1 MIVPELHDLGK
12 LAAECLRGQQHS
24 FHRSGKFVPGIP
36 IPSLIER
43 DLTWASVM
51 YHMGLA
57 GWSEWVRDLSLPAP
71 HDWIGPEERKALFLV
86 CLADRLAAT
95 TVRAVHE
102 RPETKEWKDL
112 WSERA
117 LVLWRNEPS
126 HGDPEPIKT
135 PADLEELFTLWENS
149 SASAVFERLA
159 GNFRARGEDE
169 AWPNQV
175 TSLWAHCTLTGQY
188 YRALEKH
195 VEVRTSHEGFCL
207 ALDGAEVRNLKDAS
221 NRWKFRIARVT
232 VKFHQSFA
240 RAMDVAVLRDLR
252 DALYD
257 FESPY
262 LLFRT
267 GTTLY
272 LFLPSST
279 LNLRDVLKPLT
290 DRGFYAEA
298 HTREAPSSSLQLWRS
313 PRSGDIHR
321 ELIRAASAKL
331 ERRRDHIKA
340 VLKHPGTPAER
351 KREVGPEVGRLEAK
365 LRALRELE
373 SDGPVPRA
381 SVTPESCRSFYPPEV
396 ESTVE
401 IEPPLCDVCQVR
413 RGIPRR
419 VATVTENLCNRC
431 WELRDRGFRQAD
443 LRQWEERDS
452 LACWICASL
461 DPRRAELL
469 VEALYGKRVIDGVL
483 CVGTVPRDNETPMP
497 MLSQFRPLGILRD
510 MHDEFTQM
518 IKEFGDAARRIFR
531 DIVELTD
538 GVWIAE
544 LAEKRQLLQLL
555 RSYVDLMKQHF
566 PVLLEQR
573 WRSGLLAEAAKAV
586 RLGVSYG
593 PAKWPFYVY
602 WRHVSDPS
610 HAVAVRGTRSF
621 KFEVD
626 LPGLQALI
634 TGMGDWMDDR
644 PSLVRRYLHELAGVE
659 RRTGLP
665 ELAWA
670 VVKADSK
677 EPGPIQAT
685 AREVVSRFDDGI
697 RKGLFGSVQ
706 VLALLEL
713 TFGGESSRVRGGGDP
728 YRVHR

>member
-1 MIVPELHDLGK
+1 MLE
-12 LAAECLRGQQHS
+12 S
-24 FHRSGKFVPGIP
+24 
-36 IPSLIER
+36 
-43 DLTWASVM
+43 
-51 YHMGLA
+51 
-57 GWSEWVRDLSLPAP
+57 
-71 HDWIGPEERKALFLV
+71 
-86 CLADRLAAT
+86 LAD
-95 TVRAVHE
+95 
-102 RPETKEWKDL
+102 
-112 WSERA
+112 
-117 LVLWRNEPS
+117 
-126 HGDPEPIKT
+126 
-135 PADLEELFTLWENS
+135 
-149 SASAVFERLA
+149 
-159 GNFRARGEDE
+159 NFRARGEDE

-195 VEVRTSHEGFCL
+195 VEVRTSHEGLSL
-207 ALDGAEVRNLKDAS
+207 ALDGVEVRNHEDAS
-221 NRWKFRIARVT
+221 KRWKLRIARVT

-240 RAMDVAVLRDLR
+240 RAMDVAVLRELR
-252 DALYD
+252 DALDD

-272 LFLPSST
+272 LFLPSSA
-279 LNLRDVLKPLT
+279 LSLRGILKPLT

-298 HTREAPSSSLQLWRS
+298 HTREAPPSSLQLWRS
-313 PRSGDIHR
+313 PRSGDVHR

-331 ERRRDHIKA
+331 QKRRDHIKA
-340 VLKHPGTPAER
+340 LLDHPGTPPGR
-351 KREVGPEVGRLEAK
+351 KREVGPEVGRLDKK

-373 SDGPVPRA
+373 SDAPVPRTT
-381 SVTPESCRSFYPPEV
+381 TPDSYSSFYPPEV
-396 ESTVE
+396 DSTVE

-413 RGIPRR
+413 RGIPQR

-469 VEALYGKRVIDGVL
+469 VEALYGQRVIDGVL
-483 CVGTVPRDNETPMP
+483 FVGMAPKQNEKLIPV
-497 MLSQFRPLGILRD
+497 LSQFRPLGILRD
-510 MHDEFTQM
+510 MHDEFART
-518 IKEFGDAARRIFR
+518 ITALGEAVRRIFSHV
-531 DIVELTD
+531 VELAE

-566 PVLLEQR
+566 PVLLEHH

-593 PAKWPFYVY
+593 PAKWPFYVD

-610 HAVAVRGTRSF
+610 HAVAVRGIRSF
-621 KFEVD
+621 RFETD
-626 LPGLQALI
+626 LPGLRALI
-634 TGMGDWMDDR
+634 TGMGKWMDDR
-644 PSLVRRYLHELAGVE
+644 PPRVRRYLHELAEVE

-665 ELAWA
+665 DLAWA

-677 EPGPIQAT
+677 EPGPIRAT
-685 AREVVSRFDDGI
+685 AQEVVNRFDDGI
-697 RKGLFGSVQ
+697 RKGLFGPVQ
-706 VLALLEL
+706 VLSLLEL
-713 TFGGESSRVRGGGDP
+713 TFSGESSRVRGGGGDS
-728 YRVHR
+728 YRIHP